1 MKLNKLLFGLLMTP
15 AVMLVG
21 CSDYEDTETISE
33 AASADAM
40 GAYFAKS
47 SQSVSLLP
55 GETNISSLVLSRLNT
70 ASASSVALKVLKN
83 DNNVFS
89 VPAAAQF
96 EAEKSNSAAIQL
108 TMNPNFIV
116 FQKAASVSI
125 QIQDGKKD
133 HPYVTGYT
141 STAVSATVDYKW
153 AKNATTM
160 LHDTYAETADEG
172 VLGSV
177 MTCLI
182 ADESGSRLAVRVSDL
197 FYSLG
202 KSKNAGNAHIQFVL
216 DKDAANA
223 TIISTEFFANEGIT
237 LKVEDELSTG
247 MTKTIN
253 NKTYNIYM
261 KVKSVAVNVI
271 KDSEPVKDSKNGTV
285 TTAYERK
292 FIVTSELYMR
302 EGDNATKYK
311 VEDVLAEGTT
321 DDTTTFE
328 AKLKKVEKIGAYT
341 PSERE

>member
-1 MKLNKLLFGLLMTP
+1 MKLNKLLFVLLMTP

-177 MTCLI
+177 MTYLI
-182 ADESGSRLAVRVSDL
+182 ADESGSRLAVRVPDL

-202 KSKNAGNAHIQFVL
+202 KS
-216 DKDAANA
+216 KDAANA

-271 KDSEPVKDSKNGTV
+271 SDSEPVKDSENGTV